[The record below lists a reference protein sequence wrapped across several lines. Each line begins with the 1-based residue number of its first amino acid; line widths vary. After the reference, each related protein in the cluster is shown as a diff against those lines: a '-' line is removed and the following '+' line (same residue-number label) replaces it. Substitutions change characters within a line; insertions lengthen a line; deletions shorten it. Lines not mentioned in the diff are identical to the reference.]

1 MLKVGIIGAGRMGKA
16 HAGNLARL
24 KSVTLTAVYDINPAQ
39 SEAMKAEYP
48 TMAIKN
54 SAAELVNDP
63 EVELI
68 VIASPTY
75 CHKEGILAAM
85 ATGKP
90 IVCEK
95 PLCRSKED
103 FKELAP
109 LISSYKNLFA
119 IGFVRRYS
127 DSVLTLQ
134 KLLKENKIGKIITSS
149 VSCLFGGFKRE
160 WGDWFTDYDKSGGV
174 MLDMLAHHCDLQN
187 LLFGKPVSV
196 YAQSFML
203 PKDVEKPRDYVS
215 ATAVYENGVIC
226 NLECSWLRGGPS
238 NTYMLIHGEKGAIK
252 FSDSQGLSFFDIGGA
267 ETKIEV
273 DEGIKGHLQE
283 EISGGMYAQEMAYL
297 VDCVISGK
305 KPLAGADAA
314 INAMTFC
321 LGMMDSAESGEVI
334 KF

>member
-90 IVCEK
+90 IFCEK

-160 WGDWFTDYDKSGGV
+160 
-174 MLDMLAHHCDLQN
+174 
-187 LLFGKPVSV
+187 
-196 YAQSFML
+196 
-203 PKDVEKPRDYVS
+203 
-215 ATAVYENGVIC
+215 
-226 NLECSWLRGGPS
+226 
-238 NTYMLIHGEKGAIK
+238 
-252 FSDSQGLSFFDIGGA
+252 
-267 ETKIEV
+267 
-273 DEGIKGHLQE
+273 
-283 EISGGMYAQEMAYL
+283 
-297 VDCVISGK
+297 
-305 KPLAGADAA
+305 
-314 INAMTFC
+314 
-321 LGMMDSAESGEVI
+321 
-334 KF
+334 